1 MPTVI
6 VNVEYLSKS
15 VFGWEGL
22 PVDENINV
30 DEFYQD
36 SCYKCEIR
44 RELWNKNITAYFSLT
59 KTSEKEKIGLK
70 CDVWETAKNYGKYI
84 TFKLKDNDYS
94 NESTTKTKN
103 AFELMR
109 IASTLNYLPEFNLP
123 KNSFDQLRIDLCEL
137 IKTNGCGWI
146 GKDNANMI
154 DYLIEQKAI
163 TLKNQNSLAPI
174 VDEGKAAYIEI
185 LDANIWRPPIIVEE
199 FKLLTRS
206 LEESPYWEPIN
217 ISQFCPNERMRRCR
231 FIEKLKNAFLFKVGK
246 YTYHHGNIQNSVYL
260 WRIDNNSNEEELV
273 NKHYKIRNN
282 LKQTIQIYHTRAM
295 RKEFIDTVELCI
307 GKVEKARIRYIYSTW
322 LEDSSASVNLVT
334 QNIDDR
340 VLLIFELGDPEL
352 ITDLR
357 EINEGRIFKYDL
369 FWEYALKYLE
379 GIAQESILA
388 VDERRHDIFQHLA
401 VAISIR
407 DFQNQVLKICPL
419 NIPTPSLQWI
429 RLQFWPKNPTHK
441 SSLQFTCKLPIKF
454 MVQTRQL
461 RCDHEDAH
469 YASAL
474 FRYQKEMAILLRENS
489 WLVFMDDKHR
499 CKVGEPG
506 YPVAAVERGRQ
517 VIVSKNKTFQ
527 VADHDFTKCGIIP
540 SVTMIC
546 DIPCTIEES
555 FYKGQVYVADC
566 NICKPLKSD
575 EVDFSQ
581 VHSLPDPIPTIDK
594 TSYKEFS
601 EIYGTITTEQHRPSL
616 KHQQKDKQT
625 NKMGF
630 SPNAQFT
637 KNVGVVVECYECN
650 RWRVLYSK
658 TKLNSIEISNLERYI
673 DTIQY
678 VCGDSFNT
686 LADTEVSNNN
696 DDYES
701 DNVNEIFEKVK
712 INNSLTCNSPM
723 EIPYYSS
730 GLFEDICFQCG
741 KIPEEGDE
749 ESNNQV
755 NIEEGYYYY
764 CNECYITVDSK
775 KRRNRKVKLQQ
786 SKRRRTGA

>member
-36 SCYKCEIR
+36 VVICEIR

-137 IKTNGCGWI
+137 IKTNRGGWI
-146 GKDNANMI
+146 GKDNANVIGKKFITDLSKLIWYI
-154 DYLIEQKAI
+154 D
-163 TLKNQNSLAPI
+163 SCS
-174 VDEGKAAYIEI
+174 
-185 LDANIWRPPIIVEE
+185 
-199 FKLLTRS
+199 FKTIDDRS

-231 FIEKLKNAFLFKVGK
+231 FIEKLKNAFL
-246 YTYHHGNIQNSVYL
+246 
-260 WRIDNNSNEEELV
+260 
-273 NKHYKIRNN
+273 
-282 LKQTIQIYHTRAM
+282 AM

-307 GKVEKARIRYIYSTW
+307 GKVEKARICYIYSTW

-334 QNIDDR
+334 QNIVDR

-352 ITDLR
+352 ITDLH

-369 FWEYALKYLE
+369 FWKYALKYLE

-388 VDERRHDIFQHLA
+388 VDERRHDIFQYLA

-429 RLQFWPKNPTHK
+429 RLQFWPKNPH
-441 SSLQFTCKLPIKF
+441 IK
-454 MVQTRQL
+454 VA
-461 RCDHEDAH
+461 CNAH

-555 FYKGQVYVADC
+555 FYKGQVYVGLKDSIFQPSDPLRHMAELYKILKHQDE
-566 NICKPLKSD
+566 NKPYLLLYTDGGPDHRALFLSN
-575 EVDFSQ
+575 SQ
-581 VHSLPDPIPTIDK
+581 VHLLPDPIPTIDK

-630 SPNAQFT
+630 SPNAQFA
-637 KNVGVVVECYECN
+637 KNVGVVVECYEC
-650 RWRVLYSK
+650 
-658 TKLNSIEISNLERYI
+658 
-673 DTIQY
+673 
-678 VCGDSFNT
+678 
-686 LADTEVSNNN
+686 
-696 DDYES
+696 
-701 DNVNEIFEKVK
+701 
-712 INNSLTCNSPM
+712 NSLTCNSPM

-755 NIEEGYYYY
+755 NIEEGWYYYY

-786 SKRRRTGA
+786 SKRRRTDA

>member
-6 VNVEYLSKS
+6 VNVEYLFKS

-22 PVDENINV
+22 PADENINV

-36 SCYKCEIR
+36 VVICKIR

-59 KTSEKEKIGLK
+59 KISEKEKIGLK
-70 CDVWETAKNYGKYI
+70 CDVWETAKNYEKYI

-109 IASTLNYLPEFNLP
+109 IASTFNYLPEFNLP
-123 KNSFDQLRIDLCEL
+123 KNSFDQLYIDLCEL
-137 IKTNGCGWI
+137 FKTNGGGWI
-146 GKDNANMI
+146 GKDNANVIGKKFII
-154 DYLIEQKAI
+154 DLSKSIWYIDNCFFKTIDDSELQNFYKILINYLELPWMSKPKFSWFKVPLQIYVNNLLKYSNYLIEQKAI

-174 VDEGKAAYIEI
+174 VDEGKAVYIEI
-185 LDANIWRPPIIVEE
+185 LNANTW
-199 FKLLTRS
+199 
-206 LEESPYWEPIN
+206 
-217 ISQFCPNERMRRCR
+217 RRCR
-231 FIEKLKNAFLFKVGK
+231 FIEKLKNAFLFK
-246 YTYHHGNIQNSVYL
+246 HI
-260 WRIDNNSNEEELV
+260 NNNANEEELV
-273 NKHYKIRNN
+273 NKHYKIKNN
-282 LKQTIQIYHTRAM
+282 LKQIIQIYHTRAM

-307 GKVEKARIRYIYSTW
+307 G
-322 LEDSSASVNLVT
+322 
-334 QNIDDR
+334 
-340 VLLIFELGDPEL
+340 DPEL
-352 ITDLR
+352 ITDLC
-357 EINEGRIFKYDL
+357 EINKGRIFKYDL

-379 GIAQESILA
+379 GIVQESILA
-388 VDERRHDIFQHLA
+388 VDEKRHDIFQHLV

-419 NIPTPSLQWI
+419 NISTPSLQWI
-429 RLQFWPKNPTHK
+429 RLQFWPKNSIHK

-454 MVQTRQL
+454 M
-461 RCDHEDAH
+461 
-469 YASAL
+469 
-474 FRYQKEMAILLRENS
+474 EMAILLRENS
-489 WLVFMDDKHR
+489 WLVFMDDKHQ
-499 CKVGEPG
+499 CKV
-506 YPVAAVERGRQ
+506 
-517 VIVSKNKTFQ
+517 
-527 VADHDFTKCGIIP
+527 VADYDFTKCDVIP
-540 SVTMIC
+540 SVTIIC
-546 DIPCTIEES
+546 DISCTIDES
-555 FYKGQVYVADC
+555 FYKGQVYVGLKDSIIQPSDPLRHIAELYKILKHQDE
-566 NICKPLKSD
+566 NKPYLLLYTDGGPDHRPLKSD
-575 EVDFSQ
+575 EVDFFQ

-601 EIYGTITTEQHRPSL
+601 EIYGTITTEQYQPSL

-630 SPNAQFT
+630 SPNAQFA
-637 KNVGVVVECYECN
+637 KNFGVVVECYE
-650 RWRVLYSK
+650 S
-658 TKLNSIEISNLERYI
+658 
-673 DTIQY
+673 
-678 VCGDSFNT
+678 
-686 LADTEVSNNN
+686 DTEVSNNN

-701 DNVNEIFEKVK
+701 DNLSEIFEKVK

-786 SKRRRTGA
+786 SKRRRTDA

>member
-1 MPTVI
+1 MVPLQI
-6 VNVEYLSKS
+6 YVNNL
-15 VFGWEGL
+15 
-22 PVDENINV
+22 
-30 DEFYQD
+30 
-36 SCYKCEIR
+36 
-44 RELWNKNITAYFSLT
+44 
-59 KTSEKEKIGLK
+59 LK
-70 CDVWETAKNYGKYI
+70 
-84 TFKLKDNDYS
+84 YS
-94 NESTTKTKN
+94 
-103 AFELMR
+103 
-109 IASTLNYLPEFNLP
+109 
-123 KNSFDQLRIDLCEL
+123 
-137 IKTNGCGWI
+137 
-146 GKDNANMI
+146 

-260 WRIDNNSNEEELV
+260 WRMDNNANEEELV

-352 ITDLR
+352 ITDLH

-388 VDERRHDIFQHLA
+388 VDEKRHDIFQHLA

-419 NIPTPSLQWI
+419 NIPIPSLQWI

-454 MVQTRQL
+454 IVQTRQL
-461 RCDHEDAH
+461 RCDHEDAY

-474 FRYQKEMAILLRENS
+474 FRYQKEMAILLCENS

-499 CKVGEPG
+499 CIVGEPG

-527 VADHDFTKCGIIP
+527 VADYDFTKCGIIP

-555 FYKGQVYVADC
+555 FYKGQVYVGLKDL
-566 NICKPLKSD
+566 IFQPSDPLRHMA
-575 EVDFSQ
+575 E
-581 VHSLPDPIPTIDK
+581 L
-594 TSYKEFS
+594 YK
-601 EIYGTITTEQHRPSL
+601 IL
-616 KHQQKDKQT
+616 KHQVE
-625 NKMGF
+625 NK
-630 SPNAQFT
+630 P
-637 KNVGVVVECYECN
+637 YLL
-650 RWRVLYSK
+650 LYTDGGTRS
-658 TKLNSIEISNLERYI
+658 
-673 DTIQY
+673 
-678 VCGDSFNT
+678 
-686 LADTEVSNNN
+686 
-696 DDYES
+696 
-701 DNVNEIFEKVK
+701 
-712 INNSLTCNSPM
+712 
-723 EIPYYSS
+723 
-730 GLFEDICFQCG
+730 
-741 KIPEEGDE
+741 
-749 ESNNQV
+749 
-755 NIEEGYYYY
+755 
-764 CNECYITVDSK
+764 
-775 KRRNRKVKLQQ
+775 
-786 SKRRRTGA
+786 